1 MKRRSVTYAGNNGRG
16 RIKIAPNAHPLVRL
30 FFAAMNEQQTT
41 FAELAG
47 RTHVAIDTMRFWQC
61 RHMPRL
67 DLFEA
72 ALNALDLELCIRRR
86 SDRVEGTRARVL
98 APHAGRRPTIVP
110 TPRKT

>member
-1 MKRRSVTYAGNNGRG
+1 VKRRSVTYSGNNGRG
-16 RIKIAPNAHPLVRL
+16 RIKIASNAHPLVRL

-41 FAELAG
+41 FVEVAS
-47 RTHVAIDTMRFWQC
+47 RTHVGVDTMRFWQG

-86 SDRVEGTRARVL
+86 KQRRAPKPLNSTAESKTRVSPDA
-98 APHAGRRPTIVP
+98 
-110 TPRKT
+110 